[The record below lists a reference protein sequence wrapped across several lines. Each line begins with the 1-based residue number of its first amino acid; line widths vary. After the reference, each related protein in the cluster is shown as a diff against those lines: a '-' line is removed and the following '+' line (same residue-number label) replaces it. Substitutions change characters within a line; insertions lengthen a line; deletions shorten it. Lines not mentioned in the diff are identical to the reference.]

1 MKLSRY
7 LKVYSSPDRPG
18 HFLIYS
24 TLRNSVARVSA
35 ETLAALQ
42 SENLPSKE
50 CEALLRLGMLVED
63 PDLEREQLRGVIKQ
77 ANSHTR
83 HFKVSVVLNLD
94 CNLNCG
100 YCFEG
105 DLRGGR
111 YMAQTTAELLVETL
125 MRDRISRG
133 WDLTVTF
140 YGGEPLLSRELI
152 RSISEPLLAAAKS
165 HGVNYGFNLVTNGT
179 LLTRDCAM
187 RLVPLGLKGAKFT
200 LDGPREI
207 HDGQRPYASGGGSFD
222 AIVANLAEICD
233 LITIQLGSNFRQEN
247 YREFPRLLDQLSSC
261 GITPDKLAA
270 VMFTPVVSTSGC
282 SDYNSGCNFS
292 EEPWL
297 MEAIPY
303 LREATLARG
312 YRTPRLKPSACVV
325 ELEDNLVV
333 DCEGKF
339 YKCPAFMGWEGM
351 SVGSLTQG
359 LQQYHDSHGI
369 GNWQVEA
376 CLDCCYLPL
385 CFGGCRFITKLR
397 GKELTEVDCRRK
409 FYDATLERTVL
420 QNLTYPAPQKKP
432 APAQAAAAGPSGA
445 PAY

>member
-7 LKVYSSPDRPG
+7 LKVYTSQDRPG

-24 TLRNSVARVSA
+24 TLRNSVALVSA

-42 SENLPSKE
+42 SGSLPSKE
-50 CEALLRLGMLVED
+50 REALLRLGMLVEN
-63 PDLEREQLRGVIKQ
+63 PDQEREQLRGLIKQ

-83 HFKVSVVLNLD
+83 NFKVSAVLNLD
-94 CNLNCG
+94 CNLNCA
-100 YCFEG
+100 YCFEE
-105 DLRGGR
+105 DFRRGQ
-111 YMAQTTAELLVETL
+111 YMSEATADLLVETL
-125 MRDRISRG
+125 VRERISLG
-133 WDLTVTF
+133 WDVTVSF
-140 YGGEPLLSRELI
+140 YGGEPLLSQELM
-152 RSISEPLLAAAKS
+152 RRISQPLLAAAKS
-165 HGVNYGFNLVTNGT
+165 HEVKYGFNLITNGT
-179 LLTRDCAM
+179 LLTRDTVM
-187 RLVPLGLKGAKFT
+187 NLLPLGLQGAKFT

-207 HDGQRPYASGGGSFD
+207 HDGQRPYASGAGSFD
-222 AIVANLAEICD
+222 TIVGNLTEICD
-233 LITIQLGSNFRQEN
+233 LVPIQLGANFRQEN

-261 GITPDKLAA
+261 GITPDKLAT
-270 VMFTPVVSTSGC
+270 VMFTPVVSTAGC
-282 SDYNSGCNFS
+282 SDHNPACTFS

-297 MEAIPY
+297 IEAIPY
-303 LREATLARG
+303 LREETLARG
-312 YRTPRLKPSACVV
+312 YRTPQLKPSACVV

-351 SVGSLTQG
+351 SVGSLTEG
-359 LQQYHDSHGI
+359 LREYRDSHGI

-409 FYDATLERTVL
+409 FYDATLERSVL
-420 QNLTYPAPQKKP
+420 QNLAYLAPQKKP
-432 APAQAAAAGPSGA
+432 APTQAAAAGPSEA